1 MMHNWYSPWHAGASA
16 GAWLMFA
23 LMIVIVV
30 AVLVAVFYFL
40 RAASGTRA
48 GSTANGVSP
57 ESPRD
62 ILKRRYAAGEIDR
75 EEYQQK
81 LKDL

>member
-1 MMHNWYSPWHAGASA
+1 MMHNWNSPWHAGTSWE
-16 GAWLMFA
+16 AWLMFS
-23 LMIVIVV
+23 LMIVIIVAVVV
-30 AVLVAVFYFL
+30 AVIYLL
-40 RAASGTRA
+40 RAASGA
-48 GSTANGVSP
+48 STASTAGGAS

>member
-1 MMHNWYSPWHAGASA
+1 MMHNWYSPWHQGASWQ
-16 GAWLMFA
+16 AWLMFA

-30 AVLVAVFYFL
+30 AVLVAVVYFL
-40 RAASGTRA
+40 RAASGTRTA
-48 GSTANGVSP
+48 STARGTSP

>member
-1 MMHNWYSPWHAGASA
+1 MMHNWYSPWHGGTSWE
-16 GAWLMFA
+16 AWLMFA

-30 AVLVAVFYFL
+30 AVLVAVVYFL
-40 RAASGTRA
+40 RAASGTR
-48 GSTANGVSP
+48 TASMAPGASP

>member
-1 MMHNWYSPWHAGASA
+1 MMHNWYSPWHQGASWE
-16 GAWLMFA
+16 AWLMFA
-23 LMIVIVV
+23 LMIIIVV
-30 AVLVAVFYFL
+30 AVVVAVIYFL
-40 RAASGTRA
+40 RAASATRTAGTARGA
-48 GSTANGVSP
+48 SS

-75 EEYQQK
+75 DEYQQR

>member
-1 MMHNWYSPWHAGASA
+1 MMHNWYSPWHGGTSWE
-16 GAWLMFA
+16 AWLMFA
-23 LMIVIVV
+23 LMIVIIV
-30 AVLVAVFYFL
+30 AVLVAVVYL
-40 RAASGTRA
+40 VRGVSGTH
-48 GSTANGVSP
+48 TASAARGASS
-57 ESPRD
+57 EPRD

>member
-1 MMHNWYSPWHAGASA
+1 MMNNWDTPWHHGAGWEAWGTFVLMLVVVIAIIVAIVYFMRAVAGPSA
-16 GAWLMFA
+16 PNSSSAP
-23 LMIVIVV
+23 
-30 AVLVAVFYFL
+30 
-40 RAASGTRA
+40 
-48 GSTANGVSP
+48 P

-81 LKDL
+81 LNDL

>member
-1 MMHNWYSPWHAGASA
+1 MMHNWYSPWHQGASW

-30 AVLVAVFYFL
+30 AVLVAVIYFL
-40 RAASGTRA
+40 RAAAGTRA
-48 GSTANGVSP
+48 ASTARGASL

>member
-1 MMHNWYSPWHAGASA
+1 MMHNWYSPWHQGTAWQ
-16 GAWLMFA
+16 AWLLFA
-23 LMIVIVV
+23 LLIVIVIAIVV
-30 AVLVAVFYFL
+30 AVVYLV
-40 RAASGTRA
+40 RAPSGAGTASAPQGTA
-48 GSTANGVSP
+48 P

-81 LKDL
+81 LEDL

>member
-1 MMHNWYSPWHAGASA
+1 MMHDWYSPWHGGTSWE
-16 GAWLMFA
+16 AWLMFS

-30 AVLVAVFYFL
+30 AVVVAVIYFV
-40 RAASGTRA
+40 RAASATSIASTVA
-48 GSTANGVSP
+48 GAS

-81 LKDL
+81 LQDL